1 MIQTTVGYND
11 SKQRF
16 KDLKFRGGIY
26 MKNNRV
32 NVWTGLS
39 VVSFVIS
46 AILIFVG
53 FEKMFVYENG
63 ESYPYDLH
71 NAYVGGDAYN
81 YIINGNYATAFFVL
95 ATLFALLGVGFI
107 IVHYL
112 HKADSTQELLTEQ
125 NLLKE
130 KLEEQSS
137 LVEHFIQREQAELD
151 QTAPNEDTPSSNS
164 ETIQE

>member
-1 MIQTTVGYND
+1 
-11 SKQRF
+11 
-16 KDLKFRGGIY
+16 
-26 MKNNRV
+26 MKSTRANL
-32 NVWTGLS
+32 WTGLS
-39 VVSFVIS
+39 VVSFIIS
-46 AILIFVG
+46 AIFICVG

-107 IVHYL
+107 IVYYL

-130 KLEEQSS
+130 KLAEQSS

-151 QTAPNEDTPSSNS
+151 QTTPNEEDPSSDS
-164 ETIQE
+164 ETVSE

>member
-1 MIQTTVGYND
+1 
-11 SKQRF
+11 
-16 KDLKFRGGIY
+16 
-26 MKNNRV
+26 MKSTRA

-46 AILIFVG
+46 AILICVG

-107 IVHYL
+107 IVYYL
-112 HKADSTQELLTEQ
+112 HKADSTQSLLAEQ
-125 NLLKE
+125 TLLKE

-137 LVEHFIQREQAELD
+137 LVQHFIQREQAELD
-151 QTAPNEDTPSSNS
+151 QAASTEKSSPSDDENLS
-164 ETIQE
+164 E

>member
-1 MIQTTVGYND
+1 
-11 SKQRF
+11 
-16 KDLKFRGGIY
+16 
-26 MKNNRV
+26 MKN
-32 NVWTGLS
+32 TGTSSWKVLS
-39 VVSFVIS
+39 TLSFIVS
-46 AILIFVG
+46 AIFICMG
-53 FEKMFVYENG
+53 FYKMFVYENG
-63 ESYPYDLH
+63 EYYPYNSQ

-112 HKADSTQELLTEQ
+112 HKADTTQELLTEQ

-151 QTAPNEDTPSSNS
+151 QTTSSEEDPSSDS
-164 ETIQE
+164 ETVSE

>member
-1 MIQTTVGYND
+1 
-11 SKQRF
+11 
-16 KDLKFRGGIY
+16 
-26 MKNNRV
+26 MKNIETSLWKV
-32 NVWTGLS
+32 FSALS
-39 VVSFVIS
+39 FITS
-46 AILIFVG
+46 AIFICVG

-107 IVHYL
+107 IVHHL
-112 HKADSTQELLTEQ
+112 HKADSTQELLKEQ

-151 QTAPNEDTPSSNS
+151 QTTPNEDTPSSDS

>member
-1 MIQTTVGYND
+1 
-11 SKQRF
+11 
-16 KDLKFRGGIY
+16 
-26 MKNNRV
+26 MKSTRTNL
-32 NVWTGLS
+32 WMGLS

-151 QTAPNEDTPSSNS
+151 QTASSEEDPSSDS
-164 ETIQE
+164 ETVSE

>member
-1 MIQTTVGYND
+1 
-11 SKQRF
+11 
-16 KDLKFRGGIY
+16 
-26 MKNNRV
+26 MKSTRTNL
-32 NVWTGLS
+32 WMGLS

-151 QTAPNEDTPSSNS
+151 QTTSSEEDPSSDS
-164 ETIQE
+164 ETVSE

>member
-1 MIQTTVGYND
+1 
-11 SKQRF
+11 
-16 KDLKFRGGIY
+16 
-26 MKNNRV
+26 MKSTRTNL
-32 NVWTGLS
+32 WTGLS

-107 IVHYL
+107 IVYYL

-130 KLEEQSS
+130 KLAEQSS

-151 QTAPNEDTPSSNS
+151 QTTPNEDTPSSDS

>member
-1 MIQTTVGYND
+1 
-11 SKQRF
+11 
-16 KDLKFRGGIY
+16 
-26 MKNNRV
+26 MKSTRTNL
-32 NVWTGLS
+32 WTGLS

-107 IVHYL
+107 IVYYL

-130 KLEEQSS
+130 KLAEQSS

-151 QTAPNEDTPSSNS
+151 QPPPNEDTPSSDS

>member
-1 MIQTTVGYND
+1 
-11 SKQRF
+11 
-16 KDLKFRGGIY
+16 
-26 MKNNRV
+26 MKSTRANL
-32 NVWTGLS
+32 WTGLS
-39 VVSFVIS
+39 VVSFIIS
-46 AILIFVG
+46 AIFICVG

-107 IVHYL
+107 IVYYL
-112 HKADSTQELLTEQ
+112 HKSDSTQELLTEQ

-130 KLEEQSS
+130 KLAEQSS
-137 LVEHFIQREQAELD
+137 LVENFIQREQAELD
-151 QTAPNEDTPSSNS
+151 QTASGEESSSSDDESLS
-164 ETIQE
+164 E

>member
-1 MIQTTVGYND
+1 
-11 SKQRF
+11 
-16 KDLKFRGGIY
+16 

-130 KLEEQSS
+130 ELEEQSS
-137 LVEHFIQREQAELD
+137 LGEHFIQREQAELD

-164 ETIQE
+164 ETIQQ

>member
-1 MIQTTVGYND
+1 
-11 SKQRF
+11 
-16 KDLKFRGGIY
+16 
-26 MKNNRV
+26 MKSTRA

-46 AILIFVG
+46 AILICVG

-107 IVHYL
+107 IVYYL
-112 HKADSTQELLTEQ
+112 HKADSTQSLLAEQ
-125 NLLKE
+125 TLLKE

-137 LVEHFIQREQAELD
+137 LVQHFIQQEQAELD
-151 QTAPNEDTPSSNS
+151 QAASTEKFSPSDDENLS
-164 ETIQE
+164 E

>member
-1 MIQTTVGYND
+1 
-11 SKQRF
+11 
-16 KDLKFRGGIY
+16 
-26 MKNNRV
+26 MKSTRA

-107 IVHYL
+107 IVYYL

-130 KLEEQSS
+130 KLAEQSS
-137 LVEHFIQREQAELD
+137 LVEYFIQREQAELD
-151 QTAPNEDTPSSNS
+151 QINSSGDPHSSDTKTLS
-164 ETIQE
+164 E

>member
-1 MIQTTVGYND
+1 
-11 SKQRF
+11 
-16 KDLKFRGGIY
+16 
-26 MKNNRV
+26 MKSTRTNL
-32 NVWTGLS
+32 WTGLS

-107 IVHYL
+107 IVYYL

-130 KLEEQSS
+130 KLAEQSS

-151 QTAPNEDTPSSNS
+151 QTTPNEDTPSSDI

>member
-1 MIQTTVGYND
+1 
-11 SKQRF
+11 
-16 KDLKFRGGIY
+16 
-26 MKNNRV
+26 MKSTRA

-46 AILIFVG
+46 AILICVG

-107 IVHYL
+107 IVYYL
-112 HKADSTQELLTEQ
+112 HKADSTQSLLAEQ
-125 NLLKE
+125 TLLKE

-137 LVEHFIQREQAELD
+137 LVQHFIQQEQAELD
-151 QTAPNEDTPSSNS
+151 QADSSEKSSPSDDENLS
-164 ETIQE
+164 E

>member
-1 MIQTTVGYND
+1 
-11 SKQRF
+11 
-16 KDLKFRGGIY
+16 
-26 MKNNRV
+26 MKSTRA

-46 AILIFVG
+46 AILICVG

-107 IVHYL
+107 IVYYL
-112 HKADSTQELLTEQ
+112 HKADSTQSLLAEQ
-125 NLLKE
+125 TLLKE

-137 LVEHFIQREQAELD
+137 LVQHFIQQEQAELD
-151 QTAPNEDTPSSNS
+151 QAASTEKSSPSDDENLS
-164 ETIQE
+164 E